1 MCMGLNLLVTGAK
14 AALHIDGKNF
24 NTIYGKASNSIPVER
39 NKNNNNNNNNK
50 TLEVIASLRLIAARD
65 PLADIEVL

>member
-39 NKNNNNNNNNK
+39 NKNNNNNNK